1 MELATSRYYPR
12 CRLSRRLH
20 RALTPALNAGDN
32 LNPRHRTVVSTNA
45 STVICTGAKPASH
58 PSTRRPSPDGY
69 DRITYVGLDVH
80 KESIVVAVASGG
92 LRGEVREYGRI
103 ANTAT
108 ALDRLLRKLGDAGM
122 ALRFCYEAGP
132 CGYGIQ
138 RHVSARGHE
147 CVVVAPSLIPKRAG
161 DRVKTDRRDAASLV
175 KLHRAGELTA
185 VWVPDPQHEAM
196 RDLVRARLDAV
207 HSLRRSRQQLSGFL
221 LRQGCHYGRLAW
233 TKLHRRWLAG
243 LIFEQAIHH
252 IVLEDYIAAVEAA
265 EARRDRLTAQIETML
280 PDWTLAPVVAAL
292 QTMRGMAMVNAA
304 TLIAELGDLSRFAD
318 PRQLMAY
325 LGLTPSEYSSG
336 SSVRRGGITKAGNG
350 AARRLLIE
358 AAWSYRFPARLSRE
372 LLLRQES
379 QPKPI
384 RDIAWKGQVRLCARY
399 RRLARTAKP
408 ANVVT
413 TAIAR
418 ELTGFVWAIARQVTV
433 TPG

>member
-1 MELATSRYYPR
+1 MQVTRVASDRPVPSLMH
-12 CRLSRRLH
+12 RR
-20 RALTPALNAGDN
+20 RVMA
-32 LNPRHRTVVSTNA
+32 
-45 STVICTGAKPASH
+45 
-58 PSTRRPSPDGY
+58 

-103 ANTAT
+103 ANTAA
-108 ALDRLLRKLGDAGM
+108 ALDRLLRKLGVDGM

-138 RHVSARGHE
+138 RRLSAQGHE

-161 DRVKTDRRDAASLV
+161 DRVKTDRRDAASLA

-185 VWVPDPQHEAM
+185 VWVPDARHEAM

-207 HSLRRSRQQLSGFL
+207 HSLRRARQQLSGFL
-221 LRQGCHYGRLAW
+221 LRQGCHYGRPAW

-292 QTMRGMAMVNAA
+292 QTMRGIAMVNAA

-372 LLLRQES
+372 LLLGQES

-399 RRLARTAKP
+399 RRLARTGKP

-418 ELTGFVWAIARQVTV
+418 ALTGFVWAIARQVAV
-433 TPG
+433 TTD

>member
-1 MELATSRYYPR
+1 MA
-12 CRLSRRLH
+12 
-20 RALTPALNAGDN
+20 
-32 LNPRHRTVVSTNA
+32 
-45 STVICTGAKPASH
+45 
-58 PSTRRPSPDGY
+58 

-80 KESIVVAVASGG
+80 KESIVVAVADGG

-103 ANTAT
+103 ANTPA
-108 ALDRLLRKLGDAGM
+108 ALERLLRKLGGDGM

-138 RHVSARGHE
+138 RRLSGHGHE

-161 DRVKTDRRDAASLV
+161 DRVKTDRRDAASLA

-185 VWVPDPQHEAM
+185 VWVPDAGHEAM

-207 HSLRRSRQQLSGFL
+207 HALRRARQQLSGFL
-221 LRQGCHYGRLAW
+221 LRHGCHYGRPAW

-243 LIFEQAIHH
+243 LRFEQAIHH
-252 IVLEDYIAAVEAA
+252 LVLEDYIAAVEAA
-265 EARRDRLTAQIETML
+265 ETRRDRLTAQIEAML

-292 QTMRGMAMVNAA
+292 QTMRGMALVNAA
-304 TLIAELGDLSRFAD
+304 TLIAELGDLSRFAN

-325 LGLTPSEYSSG
+325 VGLVPSEHSSG
-336 SSVRRGGITKAGNG
+336 ASIRRGGITKPAPGSEQGTGNN

-358 AAWSYRFPARLSRE
+358 AAWCYRFPARVSRE

-379 QPKPI
+379 QPKLI
-384 RDIAWKGQVRLCARY
+384 REIAWKAQLRLCARY
-399 RRLARTAKP
+399 RRLARAGKP
-408 ANVVT
+408 ANIVT

-418 ELTGFVWAIARQVTV
+418 ELSGFVWAIARQVTV
-433 TPG
+433 TAG